1 MRFSEMIRIVFTN
14 LLQNKLKVLLTSIG
28 IIVGTVTIVMVIA
41 IGRGGEEEVQKQ
53 FSGLSAETVYVNLDY
68 MKIGMMD
75 YADIPKLTTEHME
88 QILEESTTLKGAYLR
103 GDTYGEVQMGG
114 KKEYLPVS
122 GVTESYAEVSNLN
135 TQFGESIVESDV
147 EEGTYVA
154 VIGEG
159 LAKKYFANPEDA
171 VGSTLTIGNKTY
183 TIIGVLERKGD
194 GLQGLNPDDTVF
206 IPYKTAQESLFTDAD
221 IPQIV
226 ALAKDLPSVKRAMFE
241 IQSTLNYVLD
251 DGSIYS
257 LEDAGSRIQAA
268 TQSAGTMNVLLISM
282 ASIVFV
288 VGGIGIMNVL
298 FLSIKERTKEIGIL
312 KALGSSKEEILLQ
325 FLLESVTISLFGGIM
340 GVLLSY
346 FLMPLMKYFNTP
358 VSPSLMGQ
366 VIAIG
371 FAVVT
376 GTVFGIYPA
385 YQASRLK
392 PIEALSYE

>member
-14 LLQNKLKVLLTSIG
+14 LLQNKLKVMLTSIG

-41 IGRGGEEEVQKQ
+41 IGRGGEEEVKKQ

-68 MKIGMMD
+68 MKVNMLEEF
-75 YADIPKLTTEHME
+75 PKLTMEHVE

-103 GDTYGEVQMGG
+103 GDGYAEAQMNG
-114 KKEYLPVS
+114 KKEYASIS

-135 TQFGESIVESDV
+135 TQFGENISQADV
-147 EEGTYVA
+147 EGATLVA

-159 LAKKYFANPEDA
+159 LAKKNFGNPEDA
-171 VGSTLTIGNKTY
+171 VGSTLTIENKTY
-183 TIIGVLERKGD
+183 SIIGVLERKGD
-194 GLQGLNPDDTVF
+194 GLQGLSPDDTIFV
-206 IPYKTAQESLFTDAD
+206 PYTTAQQNILDSYTV
-221 IPQIV
+221 PQIV

-241 IQSTLNYVLD
+241 IKSTLDYVLD
-251 DGSIYS
+251 DGSIYV
-257 LEDAGSRIQAA
+257 LEDAGSRIEAA

-325 FLLESVTISLFGGIM
+325 FLLESVIISLFGGII
-340 GVLLSY
+340 GVVLSL

-358 VSPSLMGQ
+358 VAPSLMGQ

-371 FAVVT
+371 FAVIT
-376 GTVFGIYPA
+376 GTIFGIYPA

>member
-1 MRFSEMIRIVFTN
+1 MRFSEMVRIVFTN

-41 IGRGGEEEVQKQ
+41 IGRGGEEEVKKQ

-88 QILEESTTLKGAYLR
+88 QILAESTTLKGAYLR
-103 GDTYGEVQMGG
+103 GDGYEEVEMNG
-114 KKEYLPVS
+114 KKEYVAIS
-122 GVTESYAEVSNLN
+122 GVTEGYSYVSNLN
-135 TQFGESIVESDV
+135 SQFGDSISESDV
-147 EEGTYVA
+147 EEGTFVA

-159 LAKKYFANPEDA
+159 LAKKNYTNPQDA
-171 VGSTLTIGNKTY
+171 VGSTIKIGNKTY
-183 TIIGVLERKGD
+183 SIIGVLERKGD
-194 GLQGLNPDDTVF
+194 GIQGLSPDDTVF
-206 IPYKTAQESLFTDAD
+206 IPYTTAEQNIFSSYN
-221 IPQIV
+221 ISQIV
-226 ALAKDLPSVKRAMFE
+226 ALVKDLPSVRRAMFE
-241 IQSTLNYVLD
+241 IQSTLNYVLE

-257 LEDAGSRIQAA
+257 VEDAGSRIEAA

-282 ASIVFV
+282 ATIVFV

-325 FLLESVTISLFGGIM
+325 FLLESVIISLFGGVI
-340 GVLLSY
+340 GVILSY

-366 VIAIG
+366 CIAIG
-371 FAVVT
+371 FAVIT
-376 GTVFGIYPA
+376 GTVFGLYPA

>member
-206 IPYKTAQESLFTDAD
+206 IPYKTAQESLFIDTD

-226 ALAKDLPSVKRAMFE
+226 ALAKDLPSVKKAMFE

-376 GTVFGIYPA
+376 GTIFGIYPA
-385 YQASRLK
+385 YQASQLK